1 MEWAML
7 ILGLVNVA
15 ERIYSGSGN
24 GTKKKKAVSK
34 AVNNFVKTGV
44 DSGKL
49 RGDWNQVTPDFVD
62 AAIDTVVSV
71 ANDLGWGGTVQ
82 TPGSK
87 PPEAA

>member
-1 MEWAML
+1 MDWAML

-15 ERIYSGSGN
+15 ERIYASKGA

-34 AVNNFVKTGV
+34 AINGFVKSGV

-49 RGDWNQVTPDFVD
+49 RGDWVNITPEFVD

-71 ANDLGWGGTVQ
+71 ANDLGWGEQ
-82 TPGSK
+82 AAK
-87 PPEAA
+87 PEGLGQA